1 MTHDKVKLTK
11 VRRAMLDVLKGAQL
25 PISAAEIASY
35 MPMKVNKVTIY
46 RDLELFTKSGVVEL
60 VQFEESFARY
70 RLKNSCHSHHLI
82 CEDCGIIQEVEMP
95 NDLDDHEKRIAD
107 QTGFVVLKH
116 SLEFYGLCRDCR
128 H

>member
-1 MTHDKVKLTK
+1 MVYDKLKLTK
-11 VRRAMLDVLKGAQL
+11 VRRAILGVLQRAEL
-25 PISAAEIASY
+25 PISAAELMSL
-35 MPMKVNKVTIY
+35 MPIKVNKVTIY
-46 RDLELFTKSGVVEL
+46 RDLELFTKSGVAEL

-95 NDLDDHEKRIAD
+95 NDLDEHEKRIND